1 MAPMKMWADLFRQGR
16 LKLKK
21 DFYKDSVT
29 FQDSC
34 NFIRNAGHFED
45 SRLLMRHVSA
55 DFREMHPN
63 GVHTYCCGSGGG
75 HGLMAE
81 YKQKRLATAK
91 AKAEAI
97 RATGAKLT
105 VVACHNCEDG
115 IRDGIKTYEVP
126 SEVHL
131 FSNFLAG
138 AVDLD

>member
-1 MAPMKMWADLFRQGR
+1 MKMWADLFRQGR

-21 DFYKDSVT
+21 GFHTAAAT

-45 SRLLMRHVSA
+45 SRLLLNHVCT
-55 DFREMHPN
+55 DFREMHPHGN
-63 GVHTYCCGSGGG
+63 HTYCCGSGGG

-97 RATGAKLT
+97 RATGAGIT

-115 IRDGIKTYEVP
+115 IRDGLKAHEVP

-131 FSNFLAG
+131 FSQYLAE
-138 AVDLD
+138 AVDLDGE

>member
-1 MAPMKMWADLFRQGR
+1 MKMWADLFRQGR
-16 LKLKK
+16 LKLKQGFHK
-21 DFYKDSVT
+21 ESVT

-45 SRLLMRHVSA
+45 SRILMRHVA
-55 DFREMHPN
+55 GDFREMHPN

-97 RATGAKLT
+97 RATGAEMT

-115 IRDGIKTYEVP
+115 IRDGVKTHEVP
-126 SEVHL
+126 TQVHL
-131 FSNFLAG
+131 FSNYLAE

>member
-1 MAPMKMWADLFRQGR
+1 MKMWADLFRQGR